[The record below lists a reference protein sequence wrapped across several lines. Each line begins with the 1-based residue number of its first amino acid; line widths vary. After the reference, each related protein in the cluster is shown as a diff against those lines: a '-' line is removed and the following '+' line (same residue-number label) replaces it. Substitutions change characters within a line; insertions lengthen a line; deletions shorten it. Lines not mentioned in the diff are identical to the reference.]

1 MNKVQIIGRTTK
13 DIQLSYTQNQKA
25 VGRFTVAVNRMK
37 KEDGADF
44 INCKV
49 WGNRAEVMSKYI
61 KKGHRVG
68 ISGRLET
75 GSYEKDGHKVYT
87 TEVVVDDFDFLEPKS
102 DQTQEQPQTND
113 FVSVP
118 DDLDSELPF

>member
-1 MNKVQIIGRTTK
+1 MNKVNLIGRTTK

-49 WGNRAEVMSKYI
+49 WGNRAEIMSKYI

-68 ISGRLET
+68 ISGRIET
-75 GSYEKDGHKVYT
+75 GSYEKDGHRVHT
-87 TEVVVDDFDFLEPKS
+87 TEVVVDDFDFLEPK